1 MKPFFMFVGLVYLVV
16 GLTENLLLRSG
27 TFKNVFISYE
37 NIIEIMQR
45 RKQNM

>member
-16 GLTENLLLRSG
+16 GLTENLLL

-37 NIIEIMQR
+37 NIVEIMQR